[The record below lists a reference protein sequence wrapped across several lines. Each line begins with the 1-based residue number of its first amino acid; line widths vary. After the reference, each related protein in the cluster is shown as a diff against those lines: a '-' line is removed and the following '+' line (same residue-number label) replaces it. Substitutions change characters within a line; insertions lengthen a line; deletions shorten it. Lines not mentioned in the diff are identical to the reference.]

1 MHVENM
7 KGWTGRGSEGTEQRV
22 MDTQHKK
29 TFSVGTFDNDINW
42 LYCISCCQQSVAQQI
57 EIPDEFVHYF
67 GLFLVKKEDDG
78 DSSSE

>member
-1 MHVENM
+1 MYWGHWAESD
-7 KGWTGRGSEGTEQRV
+7 GHS
-22 MDTQHKK
+22 TQK
-29 TFSVGTFDNDINW
+29 TFSVGTFDDDINW